1 MLIRLLP
8 LVLTIYCCTSNET
21 IEKVYYNGV
30 IWTGDKDNP
39 MASAIWVDGDKIQFV
54 GTDDQVLKRSK
65 DHIEKIDLGG
75 RFVTPGFIDNHVHF
89 MSGGLQLSR
98 VDLRNVKSKKEFQ
111 ELISKADNELNEGTW
126 MQGGNWDH
134 ELWGG
139 QYPDRSW
146 IDEVVSNRPVFLD
159 RLDGHMG
166 LANSKALSLAN
177 ITGDTDDPIGGIIL
191 KNSNGQPTGIL
202 KDLAMGLCIK
212 LIPEPSSK
220 ELDLALKKATEYAL
234 SLGVT
239 QVHDMGSWTDLQT
252 YKRNH
257 SKDELNIR
265 IKIYPWYTNWKNI
278 IQNVRQNGTGDEW
291 LRWDGIKGMMDGS
304 LGSRTAWMH
313 RPYLPETS
321 TKNKE
326 ILPTV
331 GIITLDDTTDF
342 KYLLR
347 ETDKADIQ
355 HTVHAIGDKANDWIL
370 EEYAKIREEL
380 GEKDRRSRIEHSQHL
395 SPSAI
400 ERFAKDDIIPSMQ
413 PYHLYDDGSW
423 AHKRIGYDLLSRTYI
438 FRSLIDSGAN
448 LTFGS
453 DWTVAPLDPVKGIYA
468 AVTRRTRDG
477 KNPDGWFP
485 NEKISVEEA
494 LMCYTINNAYAAFWE
509 KTTGSI
515 AAGKYADFVVHSSN
529 LLTAS
534 NDELFKSKVMR
545 TVIAGKDHIFE

>member
-1 MLIRLLP
+1 MIKKIFP
-8 LVLTIYCCTSNET
+8 LVFIILCCSSNNT
-21 IEKVYYNGV
+21 IEKVYYNGI
-30 IWTGDKDNP
+30 IWTGNKDNP
-39 MASAIWVDGDKIQFV
+39 SASAILIKGDKISFV
-54 GTDDQVLKRSK
+54 GNDNETLSRTSDQA
-65 DHIEKIDLGG
+65 EKIDLGG

-98 VDLRNVKSKKEFQ
+98 VDLRNAKSKKEFQ
-111 ELISKADNELNEGTW
+111 ELIAKADNDLAEGVW

-146 IDEVVSNRPVFLD
+146 IDEVVNDRPVFLD

-166 LANSKALSLAN
+166 LANSAALSLAN
-177 ITGDTDDPIGGIIL
+177 ITEETEDPIGGIIL
-191 KNSNGQPTGIL
+191 KDSSGQPTGIL
-202 KDLAMGLCIK
+202 KDLAMGLCNK
-212 LIPEPSSK
+212 LIPEPSSE
-220 ELDLALKKATEYAL
+220 ELDLALQKATEYAH

-239 QVHDMGSWTDLQT
+239 QVHDMGSWGDLQT

-257 SKDELNIR
+257 SNGKLNIR
-265 IKIYPWYTNWKNI
+265 IKIYPWYTNWKDI
-278 IQNVRQNGTGDEW
+278 IDNVRENGTGDDW

-313 RPYLPETS
+313 RPYLPETGS
-321 TKNKE
+321 KE
-326 ILPTV
+326 KETLPTV

-347 ETDKADIQ
+347 ETDKANIQ

-370 EEYAKIREEL
+370 KEYAKIREEH
-380 GEKDRRSRIEHSQHL
+380 GYKDRRSRIEHAQHL

-400 ERFAKDDIIPSMQ
+400 EIFAKDSIIPSMQ
-413 PYHLYDDGSW
+413 PYHLFDDGSW
-423 AHKRIGYDLLSRTYI
+423 AHKRIGHDLLSRTYI

-477 KNPDGWFP
+477 KHPDGWFP

-494 LMCYTINNAYAAFWE
+494 LNCYTINNAYAAFWE
-509 KTTGSI
+509 NTTGSI

-534 NDELFKSKVMR
+534 DDELLSSRVLR
-545 TVIAGKDHIFE
+545 TVIAGQDHIFK

>member
-265 IKIYPWYTNWKNI
+265 IKIYPWYTNWKDI

>member
-166 LANSKALSLAN
+166 LANSKALYLAN

-265 IKIYPWYTNWKNI
+265 IKIYPWYTNWKDI

>member
-265 IKIYPWYTNWKNI
+265 IKIYPWYTNWKDI

-313 RPYLPETS
+313 RPYLSETG

>member
-65 DHIEKIDLGG
+65 DHFEKIDLGG

-265 IKIYPWYTNWKNI
+265 IKIYTWYTNWKDI

>member
-177 ITGDTDDPIGGIIL
+177 ITGDTEDPVGGIIL

-202 KDLAMGLCIK
+202 KDLAMGLCNK

-265 IKIYPWYTNWKNI
+265 IKIYPWYTNWKDI

-509 KTTGSI
+509 RTTGSI

>member
-265 IKIYPWYTNWKNI
+265 IKIYPWYTNWKDI

-313 RPYLPETS
+313 RPYLSETG

-509 KTTGSI
+509 RTTGSI
-515 AAGKYADFVVHSSN
+515 TAGKYADFVVHSSN

>member
-30 IWTGDKDNP
+30 IWTGDEDNP

-202 KDLAMGLCIK
+202 KDLAMGLCNK

-265 IKIYPWYTNWKNI
+265 IKIYPWYTNWKDI

-321 TKNKE
+321 TQNKE

>member
-177 ITGDTDDPIGGIIL
+177 ITGDTEDPVGGIIL

-202 KDLAMGLCIK
+202 KDLAMGLCNK

-265 IKIYPWYTNWKNI
+265 IKIYPWYTNWKDI

-291 LRWDGIKGMMDGS
+291 LRWDGLKGMMDGS

-509 KTTGSI
+509 RTTGSI

>member
-65 DHIEKIDLGG
+65 DHFEKIDLGG

-265 IKIYPWYTNWKNI
+265 IKIYTWYTNWKDI

-509 KTTGSI
+509 RTTGSI

>member
-1 MLIRLLP
+1 
-8 LVLTIYCCTSNET
+8 
-21 IEKVYYNGV
+21 
-30 IWTGDKDNP
+30 
-39 MASAIWVDGDKIQFV
+39 
-54 GTDDQVLKRSK
+54 
-65 DHIEKIDLGG
+65 
-75 RFVTPGFIDNHVHF
+75 
-89 MSGGLQLSR
+89 
-98 VDLRNVKSKKEFQ
+98 
-111 ELISKADNELNEGTW
+111 
-126 MQGGNWDH
+126 
-134 ELWGG
+134 
-139 QYPDRSW
+139 
-146 IDEVVSNRPVFLD
+146 
-159 RLDGHMG
+159 
-166 LANSKALSLAN
+166 
-177 ITGDTDDPIGGIIL
+177 
-191 KNSNGQPTGIL
+191 
-202 KDLAMGLCIK
+202 MGLCNK

-265 IKIYPWYTNWKNI
+265 IKIYPWYTNWKDI

-313 RPYLPETS
+313 RPYLSETG

>member
-65 DHIEKIDLGG
+65 DHFEKIDLGG

-265 IKIYPWYTNWKNI
+265 IKIYPWYTNWKDI

-509 KTTGSI
+509 RTTGSI